1 MSIDVIQAGALRHHG
16 GVRGATH
23 APASS
28 SFEGRFG
35 RMFRGLPPAR
45 FQEED
50 LLALGKAMTADADA
64 PTDEHERDDEE
75 NPAIEAGYTYLGQFI
90 DHDLTFDPAS
100 SLQRRDDPDALTD
113 FRTPRFD
120 LDCIYGRGPS
130 DQPYLYQEDGIQ
142 LLLGEPLSGNAADPH
157 AADLPRNSLGRALI
171 GDPRNDENRLVAQ
184 LQLAMLRFHNLM
196 ASMHPDAAFEEVQ
209 QQVRWHYQWI
219 VLHDFLPT
227 IVKPEA
233 FDAVFPHGP
242 ARPPELRF
250 FHWRNAPFIPIEFSA
265 AAYRFG
271 HSMIR
276 PIYRFNETVERRP
289 IFSATPNESSA
300 DLGGFRPIPD
310 DWAIDWRFF
319 FLLDAAP
326 QIGRPQQAY
335 KPDTSVVNPL
345 GALPPS
351 IATDPSS
358 LPQRN
363 LLRGW
368 RMGLPSGQAV
378 ARAMGEKVLAEEKLV
393 VGKAIES
400 DQPGTPLARISPR
413 LAGNAPLW
421 YYVLAE
427 AQSDFEDN
435 DTPLQLKGVGGR
447 IVAETFAG
455 LLWGD
460 RHSYLRQDPGFAPL
474 ASLSRNGEFG
484 MVELIRSVLEAT

>member
-1 MSIDVIQAGALRHHG
+1 MSTHVIQAGALRHHG

-45 FQEED
+45 FQEAD
-50 LLALGKAMTADADA
+50 LVALAKAMTADDDP
-64 PTDEHERDDEE
+64 PTPEGQVDDEE
-75 NPAIEAGYTYLGQFI
+75 NSAIEAGYTYLGQFI

-100 SLQRRDDPDALTD
+100 SLQRQDDPDALTD

-130 DQPYLYQEDGIQ
+130 DQPYLYAADGTR

-157 AADLPRNSLGRALI
+157 ATDLPRNSVGRALI

-184 LQLAMLRFHNLM
+184 LQVAMLRFHNLM
-196 ASMHPDAAFEEVQ
+196 AGKLAGAAFEDIQ

-227 IVKPEA
+227 IVGQPA
-233 FDAVFPHGP
+233 VDALFPHGP
-242 ARPPELRF
+242 GHAPDLRF
-250 FHWRNAPFIPIEFSA
+250 FHWRNAPFMPIEFAA

-271 HSMIR
+271 HSMVR

-289 IFSATPNESSA
+289 IFSPTPDDPAA

-310 DWAIDWRFF
+310 DWAIDWRFL
-319 FLLDAAP
+319 FLLDAQP

-335 KPDTSVVNPL
+335 KPDTSVVHPL

-351 IATDPSS
+351 VASNPSS
-358 LPQRN
+358 LAERN
-363 LLRGW
+363 LIRGW
-368 RMGLPSGQAV
+368 RMSLPSGQAV
-378 ARAMGEKVLAEEKLV
+378 ARAMGAVPIPDDKLH
-393 VGKAIES
+393 VGKATE
-400 DQPGTPLARISPR
+400 DAQPGTPLLQISPR
-413 LAGNAPLW
+413 FADNAPLW

-427 AQSDFEDN
+427 AQQAFVDN
-435 DTPLQLKGVGGR
+435 DTPLRLGPVGGR
-447 IVAETFAG
+447 IVAETFVG

-460 RHSYLRQDPGFAPL
+460 RHSYLRQHPAFTPL
-474 ASLSRNGEFG
+474 PELQHGGSFG
-484 MVELIRSVLEAT
+484 MVDLIRAVLAA